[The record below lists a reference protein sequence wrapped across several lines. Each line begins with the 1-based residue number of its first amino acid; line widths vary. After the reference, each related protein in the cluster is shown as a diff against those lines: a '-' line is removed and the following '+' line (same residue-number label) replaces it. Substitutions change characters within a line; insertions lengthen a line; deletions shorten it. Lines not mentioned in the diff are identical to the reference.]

1 MGCVC
6 WSERGNMML
15 QWTQSQL
22 SVWLNYPSAF
32 LALLWC
38 KSSPM
43 HKFINQQYL
52 DWKEGWQRSISK
64 QLLLCICDIF
74 FPYNIDHST
83 KNVCSG
89 IFLLKHTY
97 ALFVKVESGKNSG
110 SEKDK
115 HARGKRWHQYWHLSW
130 GWLTFVFWHIER
142 CICWIIIG
150 GGWWLSDHLAA
161 TVSSWWDPF
170 IQPTYPP
177 SHSAG
182 YAFAMSGRNNYRPKS
197 ISCEDLDTQCV
208 GSFLFTDAL
217 KSKRDRITIQEW
229 S

>member
-1 MGCVC
+1 
-6 WSERGNMML
+6 
-15 QWTQSQL
+15 
-22 SVWLNYPSAF
+22 
-32 LALLWC
+32 
-38 KSSPM
+38 M

-115 HARGKRWHQYWHLSW
+115 HARGKRWHQYCHLSW

-161 TVSSWWDPF
+161 TVSSWWGSLHTTYILPPLLLLLLPTLLAMHLQWAEGTITDPSR
-170 IQPTYPP
+170 YLVK
-177 SHSAG
+177 SYSA
-182 YAFAMSGRNNYRPKS
+182 RPVFV
-197 ISCEDLDTQCV
+197 L
-208 GSFLFTDAL
+208 LM
-217 KSKRDRITIQEW
+217 R
-229 S
+229 

>member
-150 GGWWLSDHLAA
+150 GGGWWLSDHLAA
-161 TVSSWWDPF
+161 TVSSWWGSLHTTYILPPLLLLPTLLAMHLQWAEGAIIDPSRYLVK
-170 IQPTYPP
+170 IWR
-177 SHSAG
+177 HRA
-182 YAFAMSGRNNYRPKS
+182 
-197 ISCEDLDTQCV
+197 C
-208 GSFLFTDAL
+208 SFLYTG
-217 KSKRDRITIQEW
+217 SR
-229 S
+229 

>member
-1 MGCVC
+1 
-6 WSERGNMML
+6 
-15 QWTQSQL
+15 
-22 SVWLNYPSAF
+22 
-32 LALLWC
+32 
-38 KSSPM
+38 M

-161 TVSSWWDPF
+161 TVSSWWGSLHTTYIPSLPLCWLCICNERKEQLPTQVDILWRPGHTVRGQFSFYWCAKIQMGQDNDPRV
-170 IQPTYPP
+170 
-177 SHSAG
+177 A
-182 YAFAMSGRNNYRPKS
+182 
-197 ISCEDLDTQCV
+197 
-208 GSFLFTDAL
+208 
-217 KSKRDRITIQEW
+217 SKW